1 MGDIKKVMASRAWLA
16 YLLVGV
22 LSIGVYYVLPT
33 QGAQSILYE
42 LVGFVAAV
50 MVLIGVWL
58 HRPARKLPWYTIA
71 GGLLFTVAGD
81 VIWSYYEIVL
91 ATSPPFPSTA
101 DVLYIL
107 GYSFVAASLVLI
119 HGFTRDRTTLIDP
132 LIIATGV
139 GLLSWVFLIKPY
151 ADDLSLTLAQ
161 RTISILYPLID
172 VVLLAVVVRLLLA
185 FQSQRPFALYLIAVA
200 LTGTMIVDTIYSA
213 QITAGTYSYGSPIDA
228 GWLLY
233 YTLVGVAALHPSMV
247 AFSSPPA
254 QRSARLSRVRLAL
267 LALASLMAPAV
278 LAIQAI
284 RGDSIDVGVIVA
296 GSAILFTL
304 VLLRMSGIMH
314 AREASLKRERILRR
328 TGEMLVAAK
337 DRESLYEAS
346 LKAAMAF
353 VREGPDAGASF
364 ALGSL
369 EEMTVVAT
377 SGARSASSIGT
388 TYDLTSLPGAVRHGL
403 SSRTPTTFE
412 RSAVAA
418 ARFADGT
425 DPSWEEGSLV
435 GTFVVVP
442 LLVRGEVL
450 GAISLT
456 GRPRF
461 PGSLEESLE
470 PLGTEISLALESI
483 LLGEELYER
492 RSEARFRSLVQNT
505 SDAITVLNGQGL
517 FRYLSPSYERI
528 LGHKPEDLVGT
539 DSNLQV
545 HPEDAARVRDY
556 FEGVIRTPGVSPPLG
571 FRIRH
576 ADGSW
581 RYMESVANNLLD
593 DPNVQGIVV
602 NSRDATERE
611 RTREELEKSKERAET
626 ADQAKSEFVANMSHE
641 IRTPMNGVIG
651 MTGLLMDTDLTGEQ
665 REYAETIRASGEA
678 LLSIV
683 NDILDFSKIEAG
695 KLDLEVIDFDLRSTV
710 EEAADLFAEGAFAK
724 GLELVTLVDYDV
736 PTALRGDPGRL
747 RQILT
752 NLLSNAIKFTQEGE
766 VVLRTTM
773 LSEDA
778 HSATVRFEVSDT
790 GIGMSREQV
799 DRVFESFSQADA
811 STTRRYGGSGL
822 GLAISRRLVELMDG
836 GISAQSTPDE
846 GSTFSF
852 AVRFEKQPESAFL
865 GGPSGRDNVEALRD
879 LRVLIVD
886 DNETNRKILR
896 KQLRSFGSIPE
907 TAEGGEDALDNLR
920 AAANR
925 GEPYDL
931 AVLDLHMPGMHGI
944 ELARIIKSDPSIS
957 STRLAMLTSVGVRG
971 HGQEAREIGINAYLT
986 KPVRQRE
993 LQDCLKAVMGRQVVL
1008 EQDLKVAP
1016 LVTRHSLR
1024 ESATYSRP
1032 RILVVEDN
1040 AVNQK
1045 VAVRMLDRSGYRADV
1060 AANGLEAL
1068 DALYRIRYDAVL
1080 MDVQMPEMDGYEA
1093 TAEIRRRESGRKDGL
1108 RTPIIAMTANAMHG
1122 DREKALD
1129 AGMDDYVPKPVRRE
1143 DLDAVLE
1150 RWVARSPSEP
1160 EGEPLKDLL
1169 GEPSGDPLDSS
1180 ILADLR
1186 ELEGDGEPDLLFELA
1201 EMFASDSALRIEA
1214 MKRAIAK
1221 GEPATVKQMAHAL
1234 KGSSSNMGARRMAS
1248 LCERLQIASAS
1259 QDLAAVPEMLDLLE
1273 LEFARVR
1280 TALASQVG
1288 HPI

>member
-1 MGDIKKVMASRAWLA
+1 VQALSGSGLNAWRMYLA
-16 YLLVGV
+16 FGLVAAIAYFVVQPDVLNALLYLAVGLSAGGAVILGV
-22 LSIGVYYVLPT
+22 LRNRPRNASAWYVISL
-33 QGAQSILYE
+33 G
-42 LVGFVAAV
+42 LV
-50 MVLIGVWL
+50 MIS
-58 HRPARKLPWYTIA
+58 
-71 GGLLFTVAGD
+71 AGD
-81 VIWSYYEIVL
+81 GTRAFYQLFSGTTL
-91 ATSPPFPSTA
+91 PFPSLA
-101 DVLYIL
+101 DAMHVL
-107 GYSFVAASLVLI
+107 GYVILAAGLFLLQGS
-119 HGFTRDRTTLIDP
+119 TRVRPALIDSF
-132 LIIATGV
+132 IVATGAT
-139 GLLSWVFLIKPY
+139 LLSWTFLMKPY
-151 ADDLSLTLAQ
+151 AADASLSLLE
-161 RTISILYPLID
+161 RVVSVSYPLLS
-172 VVLLAVVVRLLLA
+172 VLLVAATARLFFVTGRRGAAFYLLGG
-185 FQSQRPFALYLIAVA
+185 ALVCLLVSDSVYA
-200 LTGTMIVDTIYSA
+200 A
-213 QITAGTYSYGSPIDA
+213 QILAGTYDAGDPVDA
-228 GWLLY
+228 GWLLFY
-233 YTLVGVAALHPSMV
+233 VLSGAAALHPSMRV
-247 AFSSPPA
+247 LSEPFSEA
-254 QRSARLSRVRLAL
+254 QGRFSWGRLTL
-267 LALASLMAPAV
+267 LGAASLMAPVV
-278 LAIQAI
+278 LAVQAI
-284 RGDSIDVGVIVA
+284 RGDTIDVGVIVG
-296 GSAILFTL
+296 GSVVLFVL
-304 VLLRMSGIMH
+304 VLARMAGTTQ
-314 AREASLKRERILRR
+314 ARESALEREGILRR
-328 TGEMLVAAK
+328 AGEALVAVT
-337 DRESLYEAS
+337 DRQSLYETS
-346 LKAAMAF
+346 LRSVMELARGA
-353 VREGPDAGASF
+353 RRAGVSLAV
-364 ALGSL
+364 GSRG
-369 EEMTVVAT
+369 EMTVVAT
-377 SGARSASSIGT
+377 AGSHPAEAEGTPIELATLPETVRAGLAGNVPIQIRGRELATLRETIGGSIRWSEGEVASVLLVPLQVKGELRGVIVLTASSGF
-388 TYDLTSLPGAVRHGL
+388 SEGL
-403 SSRTPTTFE
+403 LETIK
-412 RSAVAA
+412 
-418 ARFADGT
+418 
-425 DPSWEEGSLV
+425 
-435 GTFVVVP
+435 P
-442 LLVRGEVL
+442 LE
-450 GAISLT
+450 
-456 GRPRF
+456 
-461 PGSLEESLE
+461 
-470 PLGTEISLALESI
+470 TEIALALESVT
-483 LLGEELYER
+483 LSEELYER
-492 RSEARFRSLVQNT
+492 RSEARFRSLVLNT
-505 SDAITVLNGQGL
+505 SDAITILDKGGS

-528 LGHKPEDLVGT
+528 LGYRPEDLLGT
-539 DSNLQV
+539 NSHRLV

-556 FEGVIRTPGVSPPLG
+556 FDDVARTPGVNPVLG
-571 FRIRH
+571 LRIRH

-581 RYMESVANNLLD
+581 RYVESVANNLLD

-602 NSRDATERE
+602 NSRDATDRE
-611 RTREELEKSKERAET
+611 RTREELQRSKERAET
-626 ADQAKSEFVANMSHE
+626 ADRAKSEFVANMSHE

-747 RQILT
+747 RQVLT
-752 NLLSNAIKFTQEGE
+752 NLLSNAVKFTQEGE
-766 VVLRTTM
+766 VVLRTSL

-778 HSATVRFEVSDT
+778 DSATVRFEVSDT
-790 GIGMSREQV
+790 GIGMSQEQV
-799 DRVFESFSQADA
+799 DKVFGSFSQADA
-811 STTRRYGGSGL
+811 STTRRYGGTGL
-822 GLAISRRLVELMDG
+822 GLAISRRLVELMHG
-836 GISAQSTPDE
+836 AISAQSAPDG

-852 AVRFEKQPESAFL
+852 TVRFEKQREGAFAV
-865 GGPSGRDNVEALRD
+865 GSNGRDNVEALRD

-896 KQLRSFGSIPE
+896 EQLRSFGSLPE
-907 TAEGGEDALDNLR
+907 TAEGGDDALDSLR

-993 LQDCLKAVMGRQVVL
+993 LQDCLKAVMGRQVAL
-1008 EQDLKVAP
+1008 EQGPKVAP

-1108 RTPIIAMTANAMHG
+1108 RTPIIAMTANAMRG

-1180 ILADLR
+1180 VLADLR

-1201 EMFASDSALRIEA
+1201 EMFASDSTLRIEA